1 MTEIRDIIVYGN
13 EIVSLVENI
22 PVDEAAAISVFA
34 DAADL
39 GFAID
44 EDSLQRVEKA
54 SETARFESVDV
65 SLARDSL
72 QRIIMS
78 DSPKLIMKM
87 YKRGVLKWFLPEMD
101 ICFRTEQNNP
111 HHKYNVGVHTVR
123 ALMSLKRSSDK
134 ERNAVARFST
144 FFHDIGKP
152 VVKTTNDE
160 GIDRFIGHPEKSAEI
175 TRAVMERFGFEEQF
189 IKKVCAVVKFHEFQ
203 IRQTVPGIRKAMEQM
218 DGDLFP
224 VLFDLREADI
234 LAQSGYQNKEKW
246 RILGKYRN
254 LYEKAM
260 TEG

>member
-1 MTEIRDIIVYGN
+1 MTEIVY
-13 EIVSLVENI
+13 LAKNI

-34 DAADL
+34 AAADF
-39 GFAID
+39 GFTID

-54 SETARFESVDV
+54 SETAKFENLDISI
-65 SLARDSL
+65 ARDSL
-72 QRIIMS
+72 QKIIMS
-78 DSPKLIMKM
+78 DSPKLIMEM
-87 YKRGVLKWFLPEMD
+87 YERGVFKWFLPEMD

-111 HHKYNVGVHTVR
+111 HHKYNVGMHTVC
-123 ALMSLKRSSDK
+123 ALMSLKWSSDR
-134 ERNAVARFST
+134 ERNAVARFSA

-160 GIDRFIGHPEKSAEI
+160 GIDRFIGHPEKSAET
-175 TRAVMERFGFEEQF
+175 TRAVMERFGFEERF
-189 IKKVCAVVKFHEFQ
+189 IEKVCAVVKFHELQ
-203 IRQTVPGIRKAMEQM
+203 IRRTVPGIRKAMEQM

-224 VLFDLREADI
+224 IIFDLREADI

-246 RILGKYRN
+246 RILNKYRN